1 MKTLLTLLLCSSLY
15 AQAQQIIS
23 IGAGGNLYMQQDA
36 VVYLGGFVLTP
47 SANYN
52 ITGVNN
58 LQKGTALN
66 YPASGTYV
74 QRVYTFS
81 NALPPFTG
89 NILFYYKESE
99 LNGLAESE
107 LTLNAYNGTAWS
119 PYASVVVDEVNN
131 FVQTSVTNLTNWEAT
146 LASVNAALPLQW
158 LHIAAALKVN
168 HVQVHWKTSNEYNVA
183 GFVVEKRVNNI
194 WSAISPLLPANNT
207 NGPNDYAY
215 SDEQPITGTVYYRV
229 LQKDLDGKSSYSST
243 VSVKNNTNAGLTVF
257 PNPAQ
262 DYLDIRTNYPGTL
275 IKAVRLAD
283 MSGAIVHSIE
293 GDHKTAC
300 KISVQQL
307 TKGAYIIQVVLT
319 NGQIIQKKFIKQ

>member
-1 MKTLLTLLLCSSLY
+1 MKTLLTLFLCSSLY

-58 LQKGTALN
+58 LQRGTALN

-89 NILFYYKESE
+89 NILFYYEESE

-107 LTLNAYNGTAWS
+107 LTLNAYNGTGWS
-119 PYASVVVDEVNN
+119 PYASVVVDEENN

-215 SDEQPITGTVYYRV
+215 SDEQPITGTVYYHV

-262 DYLDIRTNYPGTL
+262 DYLNVQVNINEVVIKTIRLMNSVGLVLYSVAG
-275 IKAVRLAD
+275 
-283 MSGAIVHSIE
+283 E
-293 GDHKTAC
+293 NKTHYSLPV
-300 KISVQQL
+300 KQL
-307 TKGAYIIQVVLT
+307 SKGAYILQIELKNGEILYRRVL
-319 NGQIIQKKFIKQ
+319 K